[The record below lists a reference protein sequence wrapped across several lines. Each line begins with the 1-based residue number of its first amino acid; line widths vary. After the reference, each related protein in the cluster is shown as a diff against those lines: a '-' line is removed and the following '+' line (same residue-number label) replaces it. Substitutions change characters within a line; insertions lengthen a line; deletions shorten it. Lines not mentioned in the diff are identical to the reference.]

1 MSIKSGERQLNWQLL
16 NSLQPNPIASQTLQ
30 RNYTQIHDFVASSA
44 LCSAY
49 MVNCSAPDKPAL
61 LECLSPVFEV
71 SDIWSVEKMTNST
84 DVSTFFALCEILGAV
99 CHLSHEL
106 IYNVISASQ
115 QCVCIFYILVSI
127 VSETLELKDCHKL
140 VQTSSK
146 RGFLCFLW

>member
-1 MSIKSGERQLNWQLL
+1 
-16 NSLQPNPIASQTLQ
+16 
-30 RNYTQIHDFVASSA
+30 
-44 LCSAY
+44 
-49 MVNCSAPDKPAL
+49 MVNCSVPNQPAL
-61 LECLSPVFEV
+61 LDCLSPVFEV

-106 IYNVISASQ
+106 IYDVISASQ